1 MFSKLSIGS
10 KFNVI
15 LVLVFV
21 GGIALSALTLSQ
33 ALQRLAADEV
43 TSKGQV
49 LLQTMNSVRSY
60 TSNHVRPLL
69 LDDLDTSPT
78 FISETVPAYSATEV
92 FETLRQN
99 EEYGAFFYKEATL
112 NPTNPRDKADEFE
125 TALVEQFRS
134 NPELSELSGYRTM
147 FGERL
152 YYTARPLS
160 VNDESCLT
168 CHSTPEIAPASLIST
183 FGDTGGFGWEPHEIV
198 AAQIIYVPA
207 GNVIDIARLFLTT
220 VLAIVAAAFAV
231 VILAINLLLRR
242 AVLGPVGEITALAES
257 IAADQLTEEDL
268 DAESLRK
275 VIKRSDE
282 LGQLAKVFQTM
293 TCEVYIRE
301 QQLKQTVQELRIQID
316 EVKKAK
322 QVEEIT
328 ESDYFKDLKKR
339 ASDLRNRPA
348 ADSGSE

>member
-1 MFSKLSIGS
+1 VFSKLSLGS
-10 KFNVI
+10 KFNAI
-15 LVLVFV
+15 LIIVFI
-21 GGIALSALTLSQ
+21 GGIALSAITLSQ
-33 ALQRLAADEV
+33 ALQQLAADEV

-49 LLQTMNSVRSY
+49 LIQTMNSVRTY
-60 TSNHVRPLL
+60 TSTHVRPLL
-69 LDDLDTSPT
+69 VDQLETSPT

-92 FETLRQN
+92 FETLREN
-99 EEYGAFFYKEATL
+99 EEYGAFFYKEAAL
-112 NPTNPRDKADEFE
+112 NPTNPRNQADEFE
-125 TALVEQFRS
+125 AALVEQFRS
-134 NPELSELSGYRTM
+134 NPELHELSGYRTM

-160 VNDESCLT
+160 VSDESCLT
-168 CHSTPEIAPASLIST
+168 CHSDPAVAPASLIST
-183 FGDTGGFGWEPHEIV
+183 FGDSGGFGWEPDEIV

-220 VLAIVAAAFAV
+220 VLAIVAAAFAA
-231 VILAINLLLRR
+231 VILAINILLRR
-242 AVLGPVGEITALAES
+242 AVLSPVGEITALAKS
-257 IAADQLTEEDL
+257 IAADELTEEDL
-268 DAESLRK
+268 DADSLRK

-282 LGQLAKVFQTM
+282 LGQLAKVFQMM

-348 ADSGSE
+348 DAD